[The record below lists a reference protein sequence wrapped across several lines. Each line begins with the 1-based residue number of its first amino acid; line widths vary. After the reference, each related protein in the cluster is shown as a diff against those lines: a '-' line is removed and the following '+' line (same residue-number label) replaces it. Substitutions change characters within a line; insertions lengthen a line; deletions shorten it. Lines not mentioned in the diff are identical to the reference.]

1 MQPDRHITGVSFAI
15 LLLVA
20 VITQPTAAALAQG
33 SRRDL
38 QEDATNVTVDPLLF
52 EGLEYR
58 SSGFARGGRSTAVTG
73 VAGDPLTYYFGSTG
87 GGVWKTSDAGNNWN
101 NISDGF
107 FGVGAIGAIA
117 VAPSDPNVLYA
128 GTGSGCPRGNI
139 SNGDGIYR
147 STDAG
152 RTWSH
157 IGLDHAGQIPKIRVH
172 PDNPDVVYVAALGHI
187 FGPNEDRGVF
197 RSTDGGDTWDK
208 VLYIDD
214 ATGFNQVAMDV
225 NNPRILYAAAWRV
238 ERKPWTLISGND
250 NGGIWKS
257 TDGGDTWTQLAGG
270 LPTGLVGKI
279 DVTVSAANS
288 DRLWALIEAEGERG
302 GVYRSDDAGDSWSRI
317 NSAANLRQ
325 RPWYYTHIYADPK
338 DENTVYAL
346 NTGLYRSIDGG
357 VGFDQQID
365 VPHGDNHD
373 LWINPGSPQIMIN
386 ANDGGANVS
395 FNGGESWSSQM
406 NQPTAEIYRVFV
418 DDDWPYRIYGPQQDN
433 STISIPSFTG
443 RNRVFPD
450 WFAVGGCESGHIAI
464 DPRDNSVVY
473 AGCYGGAI
481 SRLDRD
487 AGSSRQVLAYPQ
499 LQLGQAPR
507 DLEYRFQWNAPIRI
521 SPHDPDVVYHT
532 SQVVH
537 RTGDGG
543 QSWEVISPDLTTD
556 NPETQDYAGGP
567 ISHDSTGVEVY
578 NTIFAFEESPHTA
591 GLLWAGSD
599 DGKIHLS
606 RNNGGSW
613 TDITPDDMPPGGTVN
628 VIDLSAHDP
637 GRAHVAVYRYREGD
651 FRPYIFQTSDYGDSW
666 RLLTAGDNGIPATNF
681 VRAVREDPEQQ
692 GLLFAGTEYGM
703 YASFDDGSHWQELQ
717 LNLPVTPVTD
727 LRVHRGDLVV
737 STQGRGFWVLD
748 DMTMLRQ
755 ADEAMA
761 VSGSY
766 LFAPRKAYRVGN
778 FGPTRIR
785 YYLAEETESEETDG
799 EVTLTI
805 LDADGEILEE
815 VTGSPGEDDAQQSG
829 AGGFFA
835 PLGSGPAT
843 LTAEPG
849 LNTFTWRLREEAPDV
864 PDDVTLWG
872 IAPGRPVLPGTYT
885 VQLSRGDWS
894 QEQQIVVGINPKP
907 GVTAEDL
914 RLQHEFLGEVG
925 DAIGEMY
932 DGLRR
937 LRDIKKQGAEV
948 VAQMDRA
955 GIDNE
960 EITAAQ
966 KAMAEKLTAIE
977 EQITQVKSR
986 SSQDPLNFPPM
997 LDNQIINVYGYA
1009 LGGFGGGDNRP
1020 TDGAHERFEDL
1031 KPQLASLMSQL
1042 QEIVDTDL
1050 DAFNAMVESAD
1061 VPAVVVSQ

>member
-1 MQPDRHITGVSFAI
+1 MQPYQRTASV
-15 LLLVA
+15 LV
-20 VITQPTAAALAQG
+20 VIFVLATLATLSTSPAFAQG
-33 SRRDL
+33 SHRDL
-38 QEDATNVTVDPLLF
+38 QEDQANVIVDPAYL

-73 VAGDPLTYYFGSTG
+73 VIGDPLTYYFGSTG
-87 GGVWKTSDAGNNWN
+87 GGVWKTSDAGNNWT

-107 FGVGAIGAIA
+107 FGVGAIGSIA

-128 GTGSGCPRGNI
+128 GTGSGCPRGNV

-152 RTWSH
+152 KTWSH

-172 PDNPDVVYVAALGHI
+172 PNNPDVVYVAALGHI

-197 RSTDGGDTWDK
+197 RSTDGGATWDK
-208 VLYIDD
+208 VLYIDE

-250 NGGIWKS
+250 KGGIWKS
-257 TDGGDTWTQLAGG
+257 TDGGDTWSQLGGG

-288 DRLWALIEAEGERG
+288 DRLWALIEAEGALG
-302 GVYRSDDAGDSWSRI
+302 GVYRSDDAGDSWRRI

-346 NTGLYRSIDGG
+346 NTGVYRSIDGG
-357 VGFDQQID
+357 TRFNQQIS

-373 LWINPGSPQIMIN
+373 LWINPDSPEIMIN

-395 FNGGESWSSQM
+395 FNGGASWSWQM
-406 NQPTAEIYRVFV
+406 NQPTSEIYRVFV
-418 DDDWPYRIYGPQQDN
+418 DNDWPYRIYGPQQDN
-433 STISIPSFTG
+433 STISVPSVARGGFG
-443 RNRVFPD
+443 SVFPD
-450 WFAVGGCESGHIAI
+450 WYPVGGCESGHIAI
-464 DPRDNSVVY
+464 DPRDNSVTY

-481 SRLDRD
+481 SRVDRST
-487 AGSSRQVLAYPQ
+487 GSSRQILTYPQ
-499 LQLGQAPR
+499 LQLGQAAR
-507 DLEYRFQWNAPIRI
+507 DLKYRFQWNAPIRL

-537 RTGDGG
+537 RTRDAG
-543 QSWEVISPDLTTD
+543 QSWDVISPDLTTD

-578 NTIFAFEESPHTA
+578 NTIFAFEESQHTP
-591 GLLWAGSD
+591 GLLWSGSD
-599 DGKIHLS
+599 DGKIHVS
-606 RNNGGSW
+606 RDDGANW
-613 TDITPDDMPPGGTVN
+613 TDITPDNMPPGGTVN

-637 GRAHVAVYRYREGD
+637 GRAHVGVYRYREGD
-651 FRPYIFQTSDYGDSW
+651 FRPYIFQTTDYGDSW
-666 RLLTAGDNGIPATNF
+666 RLLTDGSNGIPATNF
-681 VRAVREDPEQQ
+681 VRAVREDPVQQ
-692 GLLFAGTEYGM
+692 GLIFAGTEYGM
-703 YASFDDGSHWQELQ
+703 FVSFDDGAHWQTLQ
-717 LNLPVTPVTD
+717 LDLPVTPVTD
-727 LRVHRGDLVV
+727 LQIYRGDLIV
-737 STQGRGFWVLD
+737 STQGRGFWILD
-748 DMTMLRQ
+748 DMTMLREL
-755 ADEAMA
+755 DEAA
-761 VSGSY
+761 RADGNY
-766 LFAPRKAYRVGN
+766 LFAPRKAYRAGN

-785 YYLAEETESEETDG
+785 FHLAQEPEGD
-799 EVTLTI
+799 VTLTI
-805 LDADGEILEE
+805 LDADGEVMEE
-815 VTGSPGEDDAQQSG
+815 VIGQAG
-829 AGGFFA
+829 AETPFAGGGGFFA
-835 PLGSGPAT
+835 QFGSGSAFLPA
-843 LTAEPG
+843 EEG
-849 LNTFTWRLREEAPDV
+849 LNTFIWRLREEGPDM

-872 IAPGRPVLPGTYT
+872 FAPGRPVLPGTYT
-885 VQLSRGDWS
+885 VRVASGEWS
-894 QEQQIVVGINPKP
+894 QEQQIVVDINPKP
-907 GVTAEDL
+907 GLSHEDL
-914 RLQHEFLGEVG
+914 RLQHEFLGDVAG
-925 DAIGEMY
+925 AIDEMY
-932 DGLRR
+932 DGLRS
-937 LRDIKKQGAEV
+937 LRDIKKQSAEV
-948 VAQMDRA
+948 VEQLGRA
-955 GIDNE
+955 DIDNE

-966 KAMAEKLTAIE
+966 ESMADKLTAIE

-997 LDNQIINVYGYA
+997 LDNQIVNVYGYA

-1020 TDGAHERFEDL
+1020 TEGAHERFEDL

-1042 QEIVDTDL
+1042 QEIIDNDL
-1050 DAFNAMVESAD
+1050 AAFNALVSGAD